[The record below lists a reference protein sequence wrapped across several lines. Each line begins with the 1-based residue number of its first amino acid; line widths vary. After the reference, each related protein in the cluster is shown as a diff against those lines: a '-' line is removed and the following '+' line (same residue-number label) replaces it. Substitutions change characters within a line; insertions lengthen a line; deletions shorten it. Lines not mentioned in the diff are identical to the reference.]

1 MNYLNFR
8 LIMYLNRKILKKIII
23 QDYFIKKP
31 TSSIRSF
38 NTEVTTEP
46 RKRGGC
52 SA

>member
-1 MNYLNFR
+1 MQVYNY
-8 LIMYLNRKILKKIII
+8 IIFEI
-23 QDYFIKKP
+23 NINVSEP

-46 RKRGGC
+46 HKRGGC